1 MVGLFHFK
9 CKNRHLH
16 SDIINPGV
24 SRISAVFCSWTYF
37 VSCIEDE
44 KYFRVTIEGKAAQS
58 D

>member
-16 SDIINPGV
+16 SVIINPGV
-24 SRISAVFCSWTYF
+24 SRIGALFYSWTYF
-37 VSCIEDE
+37 MSCIEDE
-44 KYFRVTIEGKAAQS
+44 KYFSETIEGKPAQS